1 MKMQLK
7 HYMERGSITTPSLWL
22 GKTNFD
28 LTFFHLSG
36 LVCLLLLLPYIF
48 IGDAVIFPI
57 YNFYLIFFGIPH
69 NYLTWATLLP
79 STSRKT
85 FNMTPIYIA
94 GAICL
99 FIAILV
105 PLTDGNSFND
115 WILSLISYVSFWH
128 AYRQHH
134 GICKIYDSVQA
145 KRTGDYTIF
154 HDRKFMNI
162 FMALALNGVLVW
174 AFTHPNIKYFLSVN
188 EMYNLIY
195 PVISIEIFY
204 AYLVITF
211 IIGILAFKKGFWDR
225 LKSGKFIP
233 WPQIILMTIAML
245 TYIVPY
251 FFIPLSAMP
260 LAVAIGTI
268 FHNIQYFG
276 FIWLFEKYR
285 SKELVEANI
294 TLQIHQKLVYQ
305 KSWVK
310 YFSIALIYSIAMI
323 TFYLIT
329 PKHIG
334 MTLIYFTALAHY
346 VIDGYMW
353 KKNHNKLLTPV
364 IGRIAAAKYK

>member
-1 MKMQLK
+1 MNSQILQKK
-7 HYMERGSITTPSLWL
+7 YPSLWL
-22 GKTNFD
+22 GTPKFD
-28 LTFFHLSG
+28 LSFFHFSG
-36 LVCLLLLLPYIF
+36 LLCLLLLLPYIW
-48 IGDAVIFPI
+48 IGEAVIFPI

-79 STSRKT
+79 STARKT
-85 FNMTPIYIA
+85 FNMAPIYTA
-94 GAICL
+94 GMICL
-99 FIAILV
+99 VIALLI
-105 PLTDGNSFND
+105 PLTDGTGMND
-115 WILSLISYVSFWH
+115 WILSLISYVSLWH

-134 GICKIYDSVQA
+134 GICKVYDSIQA
-145 KRTGDYTIF
+145 KRTGDFTIF
-154 HDRKFMNI
+154 QDRKFMNL
-162 FMALALNGVLVW
+162 FMALALNGVLIW

-195 PVISIEIFY
+195 PVIPIHIFY
-204 AYLVITF
+204 IYLTATLF
-211 IIGILAFKKGFWDR
+211 IGVLAFKQCIWNRMKA
-225 LKSGKFIP
+225 GKFIP
-233 WPQIILMTIAML
+233 WPQILLMSIAIL

-276 FIWLFEKYR
+276 FVWLFEKYR
-285 SKELVEANI
+285 TKELLDTKI
-294 TLQIHQKLVYQ
+294 PLQFHQRLVYQ

-323 TFYLIT
+323 IFYTIT

-353 KKNHNKLLTPV
+353 KKDHNKLLNPV
-364 IGRIAAAKYK
+364 LGRIAVAQNRH